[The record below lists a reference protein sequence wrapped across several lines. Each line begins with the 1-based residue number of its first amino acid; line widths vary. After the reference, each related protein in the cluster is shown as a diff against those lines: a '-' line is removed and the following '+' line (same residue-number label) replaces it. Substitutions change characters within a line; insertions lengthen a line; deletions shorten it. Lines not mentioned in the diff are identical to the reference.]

1 MQVKLPSE
9 ICFTF
14 YNFNNCTDVKS
25 RTTVNNSNNVTIYMS
40 CIFHLCVCA
49 CGCACFIVWVS
60 HLVSVS
66 RTLSL
71 KLHEVMDNFTSFL
84 WLWIWPLKICYTQKN
99 AGVTQLTV
107 RQNVSVFLFF
117 TLYITLYSYVCIKK
131 MYISKSNPLVASL
144 SCYLVFLLL
153 FISHRFNQ
161 DHYRNIRIKT
171 NKTFLSFPL
180 DNVHTFCYMYVI
192 VFNWCTHGQCWPI
205 KCHQQ
210 KLKKATWHSQSD
222 CDSGWVTVTPCD
234 QHLWEKAFFCCRI

>member
-1 MQVKLPSE
+1 MKLLITLQVSYDYE
-9 ICFTF
+9 
-14 YNFNNCTDVKS
+14 Y
-25 RTTVNNSNNVTIYMS
+25 
-40 CIFHLCVCA
+40 
-49 CGCACFIVWVS
+49 
-60 HLVSVS
+60 
-66 RTLSL
+66 
-71 KLHEVMDNFTSFL
+71 EL
-84 WLWIWPLKICYTQKN
+84 WSLKICHTHKN
-99 AGVTQLTV
+99 AGVTV

-117 TLYITLYSYVCIKK
+117 TLYITLYIYVFIKK
-131 MYISKSNPLVASL
+131 CISLNLIL
-144 SCYLVFLLL
+144 LLHLFLLCYLVFLLL

-171 NKTFLSFPL
+171 NKTFLSFSL

-210 KLKKATWHSQSD
+210 KLKKATWHSQSH